1 MPAFSA
7 ESAWLNPYFLL
18 IFMKTITVRVI
29 YKMSKRIEQLFELNQ
44 KGILTDEEFK
54 VKKEEL
60 LKKYE
65 YII

>member
-1 MPAFSA
+1 MYVPSMDSLQNNNAV
-7 ESAWLNPYFLL
+7 EQ
-18 IFMKTITVRVI
+18 
-29 YKMSKRIEQLFELNQ
+29 IEKLFELNQ

-65 YII
+65 YIIWAENKICLLYNNHRVLF

>member
-1 MPAFSA
+1 MDSLQNNNAV
-7 ESAWLNPYFLL
+7 EQ
-18 IFMKTITVRVI
+18 
-29 YKMSKRIEQLFELNQ
+29 IEKLFELNQ

>member
-1 MPAFSA
+1 MKNQNEFSVSTG
-7 ESAWLNPYFLL
+7 E
-18 IFMKTITVRVI
+18 I
-29 YKMSKRIEQLFELNQ
+29 SKNSVQNNNAVEQIEKLFELNQ

-65 YII
+65 HII

>member
-1 MPAFSA
+1 
-7 ESAWLNPYFLL
+7 
-18 IFMKTITVRVI
+18 MKTITVRVI

-44 KGILTDEEFK
+44 KGIWTDEEFK

>member
-1 MPAFSA
+1 MT
-7 ESAWLNPYFLL
+7 
-18 IFMKTITVRVI
+18 TITVRVI

-60 LKKYE
+60 LKNMS
-65 YII
+65 I

>member
-1 MPAFSA
+1 
-7 ESAWLNPYFLL
+7 
-18 IFMKTITVRVI
+18 MKTITVRVI